1 MYQTTFTKYIY
12 RNGILINTFNSQVDF
27 NNDDNENLIIGNWAI
42 NDANTFEG
50 YLDDLRIYNR
60 VLSGA
65 EVQKLYDSKDSKY
78 IENGLISGSTDEY
91 FVFKYNPERAVS
103 EQTKYTINFPQ
114 DTECD
119 ILVVGGAGYVGGGI
133 VDKLEHKHQV
143 TVYDSLIYENEF
155 RKNVNFIYG
164 DIRDYSK
171 LNKILKNYDAVVW
184 LAALVG
190 DGACSINPTLTYE
203 INSES
208 VKNLVSNFKGKIIFF
223 STCSV
228 YGAQEGVLS
237 EESEVNPLSEY
248 AKSKLVA
255 EDILNNSDAI
265 IFRLGTLFGIG
276 DEFSRIRLD
285 LVVNVLVTKA
295 LIDKKMSVFGG
306 EQWRPLLHVKD
317 VANAVD
323 HTIESS
329 LKGVY
334 NLHYK
339 NFRISE
345 IADLIKD
352 KISNVEIV
360 TTPLPF
366 QDARNYQVSSEKF
379 KLASN
384 FEAEVSL
391 EKGIIEVFDLISSG
405 RIKDINN
412 PRYSNH
418 DFLKTFGVN

>member
-1 MYQTTFTKYIY
+1 MM
-12 RNGILINTFNSQVDF
+12 N
-27 NNDDNENLIIGNWAI
+27 
-42 NDANTFEG
+42 
-50 YLDDLRIYNR
+50 
-60 VLSGA
+60 
-65 EVQKLYDSKDSKY
+65 
-78 IENGLISGSTDEY
+78 
-91 FVFKYNPERAVS
+91 
-103 EQTKYTINFPQ
+103 
-114 DTECD
+114 

-133 VDKLEHKHQV
+133 VDKLQEKHQI

-164 DIRDYSK
+164 DIRDYSN
-171 LNKILKNYDAVVW
+171 LNNIVKNYDAVVW

-190 DGACSINPTLTYE
+190 DGACSLNPTLTYE

-208 VKNLVSNFKGKIIFF
+208 VKNLASNFNGKIIFF

-228 YGAQEGVLS
+228 YGAQEGVLN

-255 EDILNNSDAI
+255 EEILTNSDAI
-265 IFRLGTLFGIG
+265 VFRLGTLFGIG

-295 LIDKKMSVFGG
+295 LIDNKMSVFGG

-339 NFRISE
+339 NFKISE
-345 IADLIKD
+345 IADLIKER
-352 KISNVEIV
+352 ISNVEIV

-366 QDARNYQVSSEKF
+366 QDARNYQVSSEKL

-384 FEAEVSL
+384 FVAEVSL
-391 EKGIIEVFDLISSG
+391 EKGIEEVFNLISSG

-412 PRYSNH
+412 PRYSNQN
-418 DFLKTFGVN
+418 FLKTFGVS

>member
-1 MYQTTFTKYIY
+1 MM
-12 RNGILINTFNSQVDF
+12 N
-27 NNDDNENLIIGNWAI
+27 
-42 NDANTFEG
+42 
-50 YLDDLRIYNR
+50 
-60 VLSGA
+60 
-65 EVQKLYDSKDSKY
+65 
-78 IENGLISGSTDEY
+78 
-91 FVFKYNPERAVS
+91 
-103 EQTKYTINFPQ
+103 
-114 DTECD
+114 

-133 VDKLEHKHQV
+133 VDKLQQKHQV

-164 DIRDYSK
+164 DIRDYFK
-171 LNKILKNYDAVVW
+171 LNKILKQYDAVVW

-208 VKNLVSNFKGKIIFF
+208 VKNLVANFKGKIIFF

-228 YGAQEGVLS
+228 YGAQEGVLN

-255 EDILNNSDAI
+255 EDILTNSDAI
-265 IFRLGTLFGIG
+265 VFRLGTLFGIG

-295 LIDKKMSVFGG
+295 LIDNKMSVFGG

-339 NFRISE
+339 NFKISE
-345 IADLIKD
+345 IADLIKE

-366 QDARNYQVSSEKF
+366 QDARNYQVSSEKL

-391 EKGIIEVFDLISSG
+391 EKGIDEVFNLISSG
-405 RIKDINN
+405 RVKDINN
-412 PRYSNH
+412 PRYSNQN
-418 DFLKTFGVN
+418 FLKTFGVS

>member
-1 MYQTTFTKYIY
+1 MM
-12 RNGILINTFNSQVDF
+12 N
-27 NNDDNENLIIGNWAI
+27 
-42 NDANTFEG
+42 
-50 YLDDLRIYNR
+50 
-60 VLSGA
+60 
-65 EVQKLYDSKDSKY
+65 
-78 IENGLISGSTDEY
+78 
-91 FVFKYNPERAVS
+91 
-103 EQTKYTINFPQ
+103 
-114 DTECD
+114 

-133 VDKLEHKHQV
+133 VDKLQEKHKV

-208 VKNLVSNFKGKIIFF
+208 VKNLVSNFNGKIIFF

-237 EESEVNPLSEY
+237 EKSEVNPLSEY

-317 VANAVD
+317 VANAVN
-323 HTIESS
+323 HTIESA

-391 EKGIIEVFDLISSG
+391 EKGIDEVYNLISSG
-405 RIKDINN
+405 RVKDINN

-418 DFLKTFGVN
+418 NFLKTFGVN